1 MSTESDTDTRDV
13 HSQFGVYVNSDIGEP
28 LDRRPFGVN
37 TETRCGSEI
46 RHHLGNFPTEET
58 GMGTMTSERTES
70 LSTLVRR
77 RRDEGWSFREME
89 RRAEQRGHRISHSQL
104 ADYAAGTVRRMP
116 TTEGLEAL
124 AAALDVG
131 VEDVRAAS
139 MLEFWGYVPRELK
152 MRGRA
157 SRVSAAMPPDLTPDE
172 EEQIV
177 RMVKAWLASQRNDS

>member
-1 MSTESDTDTRDV
+1 
-13 HSQFGVYVNSDIGEP
+13 
-28 LDRRPFGVN
+28 
-37 TETRCGSEI
+37 
-46 RHHLGNFPTEET
+46 
-58 GMGTMTSERTES
+58 MGTMVSERTES
-70 LSTLVRR
+70 LSALVKR

-89 RRAEQRGHRISHSQL
+89 RRAEQRGHKISHSQL

-152 MRGRA
+152 HRGRG
-157 SRVSAAMPPDLTPDE
+157 SRIMAALPTDLAPE
-172 EEQIV
+172 EEEELRRLIN
-177 RMVKAWLASQRNDS
+177 AWAAARRQ